1 MFILIGIINLS
12 YRLIIYPCVIQV
24 NKGKLQQYAFQSP
37 KTPALYNLEKLL
49 KQQHKE

>member
-1 MFILIGIINLS
+1 MFILIGIISLS
-12 YRLIIYPCVIQV
+12 YRLIIQV

-37 KTPALYNLEKLL
+37 KTPALFNLEKLL